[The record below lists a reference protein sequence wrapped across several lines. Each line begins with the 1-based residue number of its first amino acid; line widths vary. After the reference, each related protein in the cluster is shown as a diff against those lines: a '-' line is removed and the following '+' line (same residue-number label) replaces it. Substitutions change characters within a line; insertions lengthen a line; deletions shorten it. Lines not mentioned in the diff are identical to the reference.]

1 MAYIVSDF
9 LPGATEKEY
18 KDEVAIVH
26 PQGQLP
32 KGQIYHAA
40 GQSDGGV
47 LIVTVW
53 DSKESADRFIAEA
66 LTPLASKSNDL
77 RVERQRIGAI
87 GFNIKTQG

>member
-1 MAYIVSDF
+1 MTYIVSDF
-9 LPGATEKEY
+9 LPGASEKEY
-18 KDEVAIVH
+18 RDEVTAVH
-26 PQGQLP
+26 PQGELP

-66 LTPLASKSNDL
+66 LMPRASESQNL
-77 RVERQRIGAI
+77 RDDRQFIGAI
-87 GFNIKTQG
+87 GFNLKTQT